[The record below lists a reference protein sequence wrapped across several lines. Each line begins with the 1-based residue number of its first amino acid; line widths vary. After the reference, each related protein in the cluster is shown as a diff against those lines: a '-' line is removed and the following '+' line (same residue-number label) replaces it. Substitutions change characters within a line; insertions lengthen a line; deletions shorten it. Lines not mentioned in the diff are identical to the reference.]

1 MAKEKRDLLH
11 TSTKVTKLVVLIG
24 LAVSTIY
31 VALTFFAK
39 SKTVQ
44 MLDQRLGLSISK
56 DIVDGEKSN
65 VRWMEQQVVFER
77 KEEPPTSAEH
87 EIIKA
92 AKKALAEKEELHKER
107 VKNYEEQY
115 KQKF

>member
-1 MAKEKRDLLH
+1 MTRENILH
-11 TSTKVTKLVVLIG
+11 TGTKILKLIVLGGVAAVTI
-24 LAVSTIY
+24 TT
-31 VALTFFAK
+31 ALTFFAK

-65 VRWMEQQVVFER
+65 IRWMEQQVVFER
-77 KEEPPTSAEH
+77 KAKPPTAAE
-87 EIIKA
+87 EEMIEA
-92 AKKALAEKEELHKER
+92 AKEELAEKEELHKQR
-107 VKNYEEQY
+107 VKNYEDRY